1 MLRARHLRLGLGS
14 IVNCGYSFF
23 VRAVSATIH
32 VASSFYAMADYFAA
46 AMLAFRR
53 QRVNGALKTIEIA
66 RNAVMN
72 NFQRL
77 VVFVSTDFTLHT
89 LFSCLV

>member
-1 MLRARHLRLGLGS
+1 MESGP
-14 IVNCGYSFF
+14 IVNCSNPFL

-32 VASSFYAMADYFAA
+32 IASRFDAMADYFAT
-46 AMLAFRR
+46 AMLAFGRE
-53 QRVNGALKTIEIA
+53 RVNSALKTIEIA

-89 LFSCLV
+89 LFSCLGWL